1 MRSIRRCGWKQRCRR
16 PPRPFL
22 PGAQADQKRDDKI
35 RADHHRALGCLQA
48 LGIVCAFL
56 LQRRLQ
62 TFRPPLVLNDFL
74 DKVLREELVEELV
87 EDAVEA
93 VKELAEEKQSARS
106 ALTEFVEDFAEEQ
119 NLPDVR
125 EVVRKALV
133 AVERE
138 LKERE
143 LEEEEEFVVL
153 TLLFS

>member
-1 MRSIRRCGWKQRCRR
+1 MLSSLVIALQGFTSTPLAIALQGFVAIEVPLQVTGGGGGYVRRKIKAARR
-16 PPRPFL
+16 
-22 PGAQADQKRDDKI
+22 
-35 RADHHRALGCLQA
+35 
-48 LGIVCAFL
+48 
-56 LQRRLQ
+56 
-62 TFRPPLVLNDFL
+62 LNDFL

-87 EDAVEA
+87 EDAIEA
-93 VKELAEEKQSARS
+93 AKELAEERQTARV
-106 ALTEFVEDFAEEQ
+106 ALAEFAEDFAEEQ

-125 EVVRKALV
+125 EVVRKALA